1 MQKPNFLSKPNLQK
15 VTKSLVD
22 AGGEWRVVGGAVRN
36 YLLGR
41 KVSDI
46 DLVCTLSDTQII
58 DALSK
63 NNIKYLQ
70 IGRAFGVI
78 QAVFSSEEY
87 YEIACLR
94 RDVETDGRHA
104 KIEPANNFAEDSKR
118 RDFTINALY
127 MDDEGNISDYHNG
140 RADID
145 KRLLRFVGVPAKRI
159 EEDYLRIL
167 RLFRFQAELPEFTT
181 DSEARDACYQHGQ
194 GLCKIS
200 GERLCQELRRWLPA
214 PYAYDALQNARPI
227 FKFLPEPLPKI
238 TQNIAIV
245 PKIQALLKGVV
256 LNDDQLSHDQLSHDR
271 RFLLIVASLYHG
283 VAGVNAAQL
292 QRVLRL
298 SRQAEKT
305 LNYLL
310 TREGFYHEAD
320 AIAMLY
326 EQLDMSGKDLS
337 LAHLLLHQIS
347 DDRLSTE
354 KFAELRAII
363 EAWQSSDFPLKAKIL
378 LREGVAKNKEMG
390 IILNGTRKWWA
401 RGGCVAT
408 DEQCLAYAK
417 NIRDKLKTQ
426 KR

>member
-1 MQKPNFLSKPNLQK
+1 MQKPNFLSNPNLQK
-15 VTKSLVD
+15 VTKSLSD

-41 KVSDI
+41 DVSDI

-104 KIEPANNFAEDSKR
+104 IIEPAKNFAEDSKR

-127 MDDEGNISDYHNG
+127 MDETGNISDYHNG
-140 RADID
+140 RGDID
-145 KRLLRFVGVPAKRI
+145 GRLLRFVGAPAKRI

-181 DSEARDACYQHGQ
+181 DNDARDACFQHGQ
-194 GLCKIS
+194 GLSKIS
-200 GERLCQELRRWLPA
+200 GERLCQELRRWLVA
-214 PYAYDALQNARPI
+214 PYAYQALQNARPI
-227 FKFLPEPLPKI
+227 FKFLPEPLPQI
-238 TQNIAIV
+238 THNIAII
-245 PKIQALLKGVV
+245 PKIQDLLKDTE
-256 LNDDQLSHDQLSHDR
+256 LNDDQLNDTQLNNNR
-271 RFLLIVASLYHG
+271 RFLLIVACLYHG
-283 VAGVNAAQL
+283 VTGVSAPQL

-298 SRQAEKT
+298 SRQAEKI

-310 TREGFYHEAD
+310 TQKGFYHAPD
-320 AIAMLY
+320 AIEMLY
-326 EQLDMSGKDLS
+326 EQLDRHGADLLLS
-337 LAHLLLHQIS
+337 HLLLHQAC
-347 DDRLSTE
+347 DDTLPSE
-354 KFAELRAII
+354 KLNALYAII
-363 EAWQSSDFPLKAKIL
+363 EAWQAPIFPLKAKLL
-378 LREGVAKNKEMG
+378 LREGVAKDKEMG
-390 IILNGTRKWWA
+390 IILNSTRKWWA
-401 RGGCVAT
+401 RNGCVAS
-408 DEQCLAYAK
+408 DEECLAYAK
-417 NIRDKLKTQ
+417 MMINNNHTHQ
-426 KR
+426 